1 MTCAKCDSQALS
13 SFPADVRLYLNG
25 SRTISAP
32 PMNPSPKITVCL
44 NCGHS
49 EFSIPPTW
57 LASGWLRPLPAP
69 VYHSFGANGRDDIHI
84 S

>member
-1 MTCAKCDSQALS
+1 MTCTKCDSQAMS

-32 PMNPSPKITVCL
+32 PMNPTPRVMVCL
-44 NCGHS
+44 NCGHA
-49 EFSIPPTW
+49 EFTAPSNW

-69 VYHSFGANGRDDIHI
+69 AYGQPGGTQDDVHAA
-84 S
+84 